1 MIPVYTHLMLRTL
14 MSDPKVR
21 RAYLT
26 TKLGMIAAVG
36 VGTVPLASFLG
47 PKVWYGYGV
56 FVAVMV
62 LIAVAL
68 LSIGK
73 PDIEPVADEEPEA
86 EEEDGES
93 ELDGELEVVLP
104 IEDSIDLHP
113 FAPAEIPDVVSDYLE
128 AAHAA
133 GHREVRLIHG
143 RGIGV
148 QRERVQSLL
157 SRHPMVSQYHDAP
170 PSRGG
175 WGATVAYLNETLPS
189 DYHHVPASPD

>member
-1 MIPVYTHLMLRTL
+1 MIPVYTHSMLRTL

-26 TKLGMIAAVG
+26 TKVGMIAAVG
-36 VGTVPLASFLG
+36 LGTVPLASFLG
-47 PKVWYGYGV
+47 PRVWYGYGV

-62 LIAVAL
+62 VIAVAL
-68 LSIGK
+68 LSIGRSES
-73 PDIEPVADEEPEA
+73 EPAADEEPDA
-86 EEEDGES
+86 GEEDEDS
-93 ELDGELEVVLP
+93 ELDEEAEVVLP

-113 FAPAEIPDVVSDYLE
+113 FPPAAIPDVVSDYLE

-133 GHREVRLIHG
+133 GYREVRLIHG

-157 SRHPMVSQYHDAP
+157 SRHPMVLQYHDAP
-170 PSRGG
+170 PTRGG
-175 WGATVAYLNETLPS
+175 WGATVAYLSESLP
-189 DYHHVPASPD
+189 PGIQA

>member
-1 MIPVYTHLMLRTL
+1 

-26 TKLGMIAAVG
+26 TKVGMIAAVG
-36 VGTVPLASFLG
+36 VGTFPLASILG
-47 PKVWYGYGV
+47 PRAWYGYGV
-56 FVAVMV
+56 FVAVMLV
-62 LIAVAL
+62 IAAVL

-73 PDIEPVADEEPEA
+73 PEAEPDAEEQPDADEEDE
-86 EEEDGES
+86 ES
-93 ELDGELEVVLP
+93 ELDEETEVVLP

-128 AAHAA
+128 AAHAE
-133 GHREVRLIHG
+133 GHCEVRLIHG

-157 SRHPMVSQYHDAP
+157 SRHPLVLQYHDAP
-170 PSRGG
+170 PTRGG
-175 WGATVAYLNETLPS
+175 WGATVAYLKESLPR
-189 DYHHVPASPD
+189 DDNQELASPD